1 MNIRNLCNR
10 FVSSMPAAGLV
21 GALIGLSAHSVS
33 AQSFI
38 VTTPFSFCVNQQA
51 YPKGRYRLT
60 LRSQWILSIQNVNG
74 DDEGFFHIRREDG
87 SAQGLASGPM
97 ASAGGVTFRTFEG
110 IKDLQTIHEPGSDSA
125 FELIGQGS
133 PSKNLKTRRLLTPTN
148 RSTET
153 QCAFQFRRR
162 TIARQ
167 VGMETTTRVNRQ

>member
-1 MNIRNLCNR
+1 
-10 FVSSMPAAGLV
+10 MPAAGLV

-87 SAQGLASGPM
+87 GAKDLAGGPM
-97 ASAGGVTFRTFEG
+97 ASAGGVTFRTFED
-110 IKDLQTIHEPGSDSA
+110 IKELQIVHEPGSDST
-125 FELIGQGS
+125 FELIGQAFPG
-133 PSKNLKTRRLLTPTN
+133 KNLKIRRVLKPTN
-148 RSTET
+148 RSVET
-153 QCAFQFRRR
+153 QCAFQFR
-162 TIARQ
+162 
-167 VGMETTTRVNRQ
+167 